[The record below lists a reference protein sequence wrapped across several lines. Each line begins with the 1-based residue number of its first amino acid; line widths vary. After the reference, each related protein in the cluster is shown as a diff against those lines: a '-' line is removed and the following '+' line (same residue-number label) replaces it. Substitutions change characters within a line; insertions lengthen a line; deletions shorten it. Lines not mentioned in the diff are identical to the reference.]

1 MDLMT
6 SGPGH
11 HKGRKVRL
19 GEWKRKNTHFTYMH
33 IHNLFSFPR
42 DVLMY
47 FIPKRDEQMLAHPYV
62 DAKALYS
69 GTASNLI
76 TCLTETAD

>member
-1 MDLMT
+1 
-6 SGPGH
+6 
-11 HKGRKVRL
+11 
-19 GEWKRKNTHFTYMH
+19 MH

-47 FIPKRDEQMLAHPYV
+47 FIPKRDELMLAHPYV

-69 GTASNLI
+69 GTASSV
-76 TCLTETAD
+76 EE